1 MTEVRTVA
9 LLTAGGL
16 APCLSSAVGGLIERY
31 TESAPDVRILAY
43 RNGYAGLLTG
53 DSVEVTDGGV
63 LISFRYVSAPDALV
77 TSTAP

>member
-1 MTEVRTVA
+1 MVD
-9 LLTAGGL
+9 
-16 APCLSSAVGGLIERY
+16 AVGGSPLPPGAVATERLVAWLDAQLPPF
-31 TESAPDVRILAY
+31 AP
-43 RNGYAGLLTG
+43 